1 MRSRISVRW
10 YVRPL
15 VRRSVHWSVTIFF
28 ECAYGQVMKG
38 AGKGVT
44 REGAIRD
51 GASEEIT
58 RGTHLMAMYPALLLD
73 DKLLI
78 LIG

>member
-1 MRSRISVRW
+1 
-10 YVRPL
+10 
-15 VRRSVHWSVTIFF
+15 
-28 ECAYGQVMKG
+28 MKG